1 METPQINTARA
12 LCSTT
17 YRDQAH
23 LWDAEIDGGSEK
35 HAKGESSKQRKIRHS
50 IAQAICSTCPEQLV
64 CRWVGMNQPGRQGMY
79 GGDLV
84 D

>member
-1 METPQINTARA
+1 METPQINHARA

-35 HAKGESSKQRKIRHS
+35 HAKGESAKQRQVRHS
-50 IAQAICSTCPEQLV
+50 IARGICNMCPERLV
-64 CRWVGMNQPGRQGMY
+64 CLWVGKSGPGRQGMY

-84 D
+84 N